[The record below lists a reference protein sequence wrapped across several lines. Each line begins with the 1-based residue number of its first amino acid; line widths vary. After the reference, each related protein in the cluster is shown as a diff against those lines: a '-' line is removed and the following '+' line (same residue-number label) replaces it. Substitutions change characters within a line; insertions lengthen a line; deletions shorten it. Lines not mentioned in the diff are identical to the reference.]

1 MNSENQ
7 MKTSQAKKLINIELT
22 KLMGFEMSFH
32 SEFDFLALGVK
43 LERVTPMAAAKRI
56 INSVKF

>member
-1 MNSENQ
+1 MR
-7 MKTSQAKKLINIELT
+7 TSQAKKLINTELT

-43 LERVTPMAAAKRI
+43 LGRVTPAEAAKRI
-56 INSVKF
+56 IETVKF